1 MKKSASSTD
10 TAAID
15 SRISAMVRSEA
26 PDVPADP
33 WFVRKT
39 LNRLP
44 ERSRRLAGI
53 PEIAAIAIAII
64 VSVVITAVELHS
76 LATGGEVAFNPLL
89 LFSASGLLL
98 FLTFV
103 LAMPVL
109 RRCWN

>member
-1 MKKSASSTD
+1 MKKSASSRYASDTD
-10 TAAID
+10 R
-15 SRISAMVRSEA
+15 RISAMMRGEA

-44 ERSRRLAGI
+44 ERPRRLAGI
-53 PEIAAIAIAII
+53 PEIAAAAIVVIA
-64 VSVVITAVELHS
+64 SVVIAAVELHS
-76 LATGGEVAFNPLL
+76 LATGGEAFNPLL

-98 FLTFV
+98 CLTFV

>member
-1 MKKSASSTD
+1 MKKSASSRYASDTD
-10 TAAID
+10 R
-15 SRISAMVRSEA
+15 RISAMMRGEA

-44 ERSRRLAGI
+44 ERWRLAGI
-53 PEIAAIAIAII
+53 PEIAAAAIAII
-64 VSVVITAVELHS
+64 ASVAIAAVELHS
-76 LATGGEVAFNPLL
+76 LAAGNDFSPLL
-89 LFSASGLLL
+89 LFAASGVLLC
-98 FLTFV
+98 LTFV